1 MYAGNNRAEAFERPK
16 RPAGAGTFGSEGST
30 VGRTGMRILAGIFD
44 PWTGD
49 VGRVTCPE
57 GEDDVEMR
65 SNNLRGLASRRTIDV
80 GLPEG

>member
-1 MYAGNNRAEAFERPK
+1 
-16 RPAGAGTFGSEGST
+16 
-30 VGRTGMRILAGIFD
+30 MRILAGIFD

-80 GLPEG
+80 DLPEG